1 MRSDKAKIL
10 AKYFGLYRN
19 THNFWAIKLI
29 IIDFLYLFN
38 VLANIYFIDA
48 FLGGEFTS
56 YGLDVLGLLEH
67 QPEDRVDPLA
77 AVFPTMTKCTFH
89 KYGKSGTVENHDALC
104 VLPINIVNQRLY
116 VFIWFWLILLCIV
129 TAVNL
134 FMHMFV
140 VFNPVMYAKLHFR
153 AWKKSTVVNWDQ
165 LERDLHLKFGDWKLL
180 SLIAKTMEPLFF
192 EEFIHALVIKGHE
205 MRNGDMKPLNRSFS
219 SNLAAQR
226 DSSLGKS
233 YLRSPSRQTAGS
245 HQI

>member
-1 MRSDKAKIL
+1 M
-10 AKYFGLYRN
+10 
-19 THNFWAIKLI
+19 
-29 IIDFLYLFN
+29 
-38 VLANIYFIDA
+38 
-48 FLGGEFTS
+48 
-56 YGLDVLGLLEH
+56 
-67 QPEDRVDPLA
+67 
-77 AVFPTMTKCTFH
+77 
-89 KYGKSGTVENHDALC
+89 
-104 VLPINIVNQRLY
+104 
-116 VFIWFWLILLCIV
+116 V

-153 AWKKSTVVNWDQ
+153 AWKKSTAVNWDQ